1 MIKNCYNK
9 ARTYINSLGIILVL
23 LAFSSCENTV
33 DINADWKETIVV
45 YGLLDPNDSVQYIK
59 VNKAFLNQNT
69 SAYTVAQISDS
80 LYLDSTEVSLR
91 QVNTGRVINLIRT
104 NKVKKQP
111 GIFASD
117 VNYLWQTTEKING
130 NDLYE
135 VTVKNPISKQAVTS
149 HTNTDSPSLIRA
161 PFFNNKSLF
170 SLAPEYIT
178 FRATP
183 GANVKAY
190 DVVLEVTYDEFDVV
204 DTTIKLTKTAFW
216 KVMTNYQV
224 DQGDLIRQVEKE
236 AFFQFMANTLTS
248 GPNLKHR
255 FVSFGVTYYS
265 GSQNLI
271 DYMSVNVPA
280 IGIVQ
285 KQAEYSNIEGG
296 LGLFASRC
304 VQSIRG
310 IKFEPSSL
318 SFIQVH
324 PLTKKLNFVR

>member
-1 MIKNCYNK
+1 MFKDSFNK
-9 ARTYINSLGIILVL
+9 ISKCLNSLGIILVFL
-23 LAFSSCENTV
+23 VFSACENTV
-33 DINADWKETIVV
+33 NINAEWKETIVV

-91 QVNTGRVINLIRT
+91 RVNTGQLINLIRT
-104 NKVKKQP
+104 NKIKKQP

-117 VNYLWQTTEKING
+117 VNYLWQTTEKIYG

-135 VTVKNPISKQAVTS
+135 ITVKNPISKQAVTS
-149 HTNTDSPSLIRA
+149 HTNTLTPSLIRA

-178 FRATP
+178 FRCTP

-190 DVVLEVTYDEFDVV
+190 DVVLEVTYDEFDAV
-204 DTTIKLTKTAFW
+204 DTSIKATKTAFW
-216 KVMTNYQV
+216 KVMSNYQV

-248 GPNLKHR
+248 GLNLKHR

-285 KQAEYSNIEGG
+285 KQAEYSNIDGG

>member
-9 ARTYINSLGIILVL
+9 ATKCLNSLGVILVL
-23 LAFSSCENTV
+23 LAVSSCENTV

-91 QVNTGRVINLIRT
+91 QLKTGRVINLVRT
-104 NKVKKQP
+104 NTIKKQP

-117 VNYLWQTTEKING
+117 VNYLWQTTEKINA

-135 VTVKNPISKQAVTS
+135 VTVENPISKQAVKS
-149 HTNTDSPSLIRA
+149 YTNTVSPSLIRA

-204 DTTIKLTKTAFW
+204 DTTIKSTKTAFW
-216 KVMTNYQV
+216 KVMSNYQV

-310 IKFEPSSL
+310 IRFEPTSL